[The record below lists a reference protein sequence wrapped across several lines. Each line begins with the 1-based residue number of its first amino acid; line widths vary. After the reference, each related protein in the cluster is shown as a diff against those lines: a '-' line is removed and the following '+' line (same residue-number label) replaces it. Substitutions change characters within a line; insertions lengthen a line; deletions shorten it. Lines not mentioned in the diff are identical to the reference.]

1 LAALK
6 FSWFEITMKWQK
18 GQSGN
23 PGGRHKSLASVKQLA
38 RRHAPEAVQTL
49 IKIMRNSKQPALQV
63 VAANSIL
70 DRAYGRPSTDPER
83 GEHLTIT
90 IKQIVNGR
98 LEVVGDPSVKPLV
111 IDHDATETHE

>member
-1 LAALK
+1 MA
-6 FSWFEITMKWQK
+6 FQK

-38 RRHAPEAVQTL
+38 RRHSPEALETL
-49 IKIMRNSKQPALQV
+49 IKIMRNKKLPALQL

-70 DRAYGRPSTDPER
+70 DRAYGKPSTDPER

-98 LEVVGDPSVKPLV
+98 LEIVGSPNANGHDKAAPLV
-111 IDHDATETHE
+111 IEHDPAEEK